1 MTILDP
7 YDLKLSPRETIELYR
22 FLKKA
27 EDAMPREVAS
37 VLEKLR
43 ERLYSRL
50 SIEEMENIEVY
61 LGLLAAAEA
70 AGR

>member
-1 MTILDP
+1 VTILDP

>member
-7 YDLKLSPRETIELYR
+7 YDLNLSPRETIELYR

-70 AGR
+70 ARR